1 MVGDDIL
8 ESWGKAEP
16 CSGKAGSS
24 GIKVALHI
32 PLHRI
37 QKKAVLPKKR
47 PLTKA
52 PSVLAVEQQLDPYI
66 TGRRIPVGGG
76 CGEKK
81 SLVEAMNLIV
91 VMKISVST

>member
-1 MVGDDIL
+1 MVGGDIL
-8 ESWGKAEP
+8 GSW
-16 CSGKAGSS
+16 GKAGSS

-52 PSVLAVEQQLDPYI
+52 PLVLAVEQTQLDPYI
-66 TGRRIPVGGG
+66 TGRRIGGWRR
-76 CGEKK
+76 EKK